1 MTDLQMSLIAAG
13 GVFVVGV
20 VTYNKWQEYK
30 ARKSV
35 ERAFASDHDDV
46 LMRTGE
52 GAPAAE
58 RSEPMFDLGVP
69 PATLPANPP
78 AAPVSGAAAPVKD
91 TEFTYTRVNEPT
103 LDADAFTVT
112 DTKPE
117 PQLDAPVLT
126 DTLAPSAEE
135 APVPGPAI
143 TPTPAATP
151 AMPAA
156 PAAPAA
162 PIAPPPSRAAGST
175 AAQDAVA
182 ASLPG
187 TRPGMP
193 PAELAECLVDPLIDC
208 MIPLALEAPVRGD
221 KILPTLHGLR
231 RVGNKPIHYIGFA
244 VSGEWEAIV
253 HGGVYTKLQAGV
265 QMATR
270 TTALNELEYSE
281 LVTRLRAVGDD
292 IGAEPHVPDM
302 IEVMSEAR
310 TLHRFVAGHDA
321 QLSVNLAANGAPW
334 AMSTLIGALEN
345 AGFDVRPDGRFAMP
359 DRDGA
364 TNSVLFTL
372 STNVTL
378 GADTTSRLTLLLD
391 VPCVAPARDAFG
403 RMVDT
408 ARALTQRLD
417 ATIVDDG
424 NQPLEAEVLDEIKG
438 QVVEFYAEMEAADIA
453 AGSTRALRLFC

>member
-69 PATLPANPP
+69 PAPLPATPP
-78 AAPVSGAAAPVKD
+78 AVPVSGAAAPVKD

-135 APVPGPAI
+135 APVPVPAM
-143 TPTPAATP
+143 TPTPAAVP
-151 AMPAA
+151 AM

-438 QVVEFYAEMEAADIA
+438 QVVEFYAEMDAADIA